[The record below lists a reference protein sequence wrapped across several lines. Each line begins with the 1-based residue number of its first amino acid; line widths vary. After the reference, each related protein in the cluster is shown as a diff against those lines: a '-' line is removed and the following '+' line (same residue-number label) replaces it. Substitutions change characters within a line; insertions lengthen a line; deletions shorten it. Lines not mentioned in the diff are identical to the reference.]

1 DLTAVKPVTTP
12 EGFSLSQN
20 YPNPFNPTTTI
31 DFTLNEAANVKLQVY
46 NLRGQLIET
55 LVDGYKNASTY
66 NVVFDGANYASGTYI
81 YRLSIGNAS
90 EVKKMVL
97 LK

>member
-1 DLTAVKPVTTP
+1 MSVLHH
-12 EGFSLSQN
+12 Q
-20 YPNPFNPTTTI
+20 
-31 DFTLNEAANVKLQVY
+31 KLHH
-46 NLRGQLIET
+46 N
-55 LVDGYKNASTY
+55 YKNASTY